1 MSLMYALVLLLP
13 ALAFGQTV
21 NLKPYNLTATAM
33 FLQTD
38 TDLSGDID
46 RPELDASFR
55 DYDTDRNG
63 RVSRTEY
70 MTYLSQH
77 TPSLA
82 ALHDALF
89 DIYDVDN
96 DHILDHH
103 DYDNFFGLMDGNG
116 DGFVS
121 HFEYVRYW
129 TILLQDLE
137 HLHLDN

>member
-55 DYDTDRNG
+55 
-63 RVSRTEY
+63 
-70 MTYLSQH
+70 
-77 TPSLA
+77 
-82 ALHDALF
+82 
-89 DIYDVDN
+89 
-96 DHILDHH
+96 
-103 DYDNFFGLMDGNG
+103 
-116 DGFVS
+116 
-121 HFEYVRYW
+121 
-129 TILLQDLE
+129 
-137 HLHLDN
+137 